1 MKWIGLT
8 GGIGSGKSTVA
19 ELLRAR
25 GFVVVD
31 ADQVAH
37 DVVQKGTPGLQAV
50 LAAFG
55 PEYLREDG
63 ELDRAR
69 LGKWVFGRPQE
80 LRKLEA
86 LLHPLIQNEVQRQ
99 KAAVAQTGAAFAF
112 YDVPL
117 LYEKK
122 LEPHFDAVVVVWSEE
137 HQQLSRAVG
146 RGAHDEPE
154 VRRRMSAQKP
164 LHEKRGL
171 AHFVVDNSGSAEA
184 LTQEVDDLIAR
195 LQALVD
201 SEP

>member
-19 ELLRAR
+19 KLLRAR

-55 PEYLREDG
+55 PEYLRADG

-80 LRKLEA
+80 LLKLEA

-99 KAAVAQTGAAFAF
+99 KAAAAQTGAAFAF

-137 HQQLSRAVG
+137 HQQLSRAVA

-154 VRRRMSAQKP
+154 VRRRMSAQKS

-184 LTQEVDDLIAR
+184 LAQEVDDLIAR
-195 LQALVD
+195 LQVLAA
-201 SEP
+201 SES